1 MKVLFSILSILILG
15 STSML
20 AQRAGVDVLN
30 FAPNPEALSLSEATT
45 AIPQGASSIF
55 TNPALLSLMPNST
68 LNLGYSRMIGDAN
81 NIFGGANFRKN
92 NRAISISVYR
102 SGDDGFEQRDSPGSS
117 NGNFSVEYLSIGSA
131 LSYDFDY
138 FAIGASAQY
147 IYQEIYLDKSTGYSF
162 NAGLAREL
170 LDKKLTLG
178 ASVVNIGKMNKLVTT
193 EPKLPAAFRLGAS
206 VDVLEFTPPK
216 NSNLPILLSI
226 SSDFVHPLTDTPDE
240 NEVGYFNDKDYF
252 NFGMILNVAE
262 VVELKGGYKTGD
274 TARPISFGAGFI
286 TDLITFNYAIIPFN
300 TGFGTVHSIGIQYK
314 F

>member
-81 NIFGGANFRKN
+81 NIFSGANFRKN